1 MPPNPA
7 LLKAVKEQAE
17 AERKRQEAHAIQ
29 AAESDRNTNLE
40 YPSDGYR
47 DGRGKTKRRYS
58 KTKRRYGK
66 TKRRYGKTKR
76 TRKTR

>member
-17 AERKRQEAHAIQ
+17 AERKRQEAHDTQ
-29 AAESDRNTNLE
+29 VKESDRYTLE
-40 YPSDGYR
+40 YPSEGYR
-47 DGRGKTKRRYS
+47 DGRG

-66 TKRRYGKTKR
+66 TKRRYGKTKKRYGKTKR

>member
-29 AAESDRNTNLE
+29 VEESDRYTLE
-40 YPSDGYR
+40 YPSDGYKTG
-47 DGRGKTKRRYS
+47 GRYKLRRYS